1 MAACGTRL
9 FSFHLPPEC
18 FDNQQYS
25 HPFSCEHWYYAMCVL
40 LSPCVMSLTWLYAT
54 TQPHGQHQKPLLS
67 GKTWNQHVQIHNPQC
82 AWNTRRK
89 LQVQQWKPLD
99 QPIHFSS
106 QPFLQNVWTI
116 WLLSG
121 GEPINLLT
129 SRLILTLAVTSHI
142 LELELTQRIL
152 QKIETGKVCLWVKDQ
167 KEKKP

>member
-67 GKTWNQHVQIHNPQC
+67 GKTWNQHVQIHNVHG
-82 AWNTRRK
+82 TREGSYRCSNGN
-89 LQVQQWKPLD
+89 PLTN
-99 QPIHFSS
+99 QFLSALS
-106 QPFLQNVWTI
+106 PFCKMYEQFGFFLE
-116 WLLSG
+116 

-142 LELELTQRIL
+142 FELELTQRIL
-152 QKIETGKVCLWVKDQ
+152 QKIVTEKVCLWVKDQ